1 MFNRPLC
8 DNSCD
13 RCGAEV
19 TTILG
24 KDYCSSCK
32 PSVLK
37 AVSNLQSEPTYKRS
51 SRKSQRTQLLIREIE
66 GVVDSGS
73 NCDLV
78 NDEFLMLDL
87 QVRSKPIGGI
97 AGTGLSKKRGKIRAW
112 IRGKKDGVKTCLL
125 YTSPSPRDR
134 G

>member
-19 TTILG
+19 TTIFG

-51 SRKSQRTQLLIREIE
+51 SRKSQRTELLIREIE

-78 NDEFLMLDL
+78 NDEFLLHDL
-87 QVRSKPIGGI
+87 QVQSKPIGGV
-97 AGTGLSKKRGKIRAW
+97 AGTGLSKKRGNHVPLW
-112 IRGKKDGVKTCLL
+112 PVWEVG
-125 YTSPSPRDR
+125 SPACFANA
-134 G
+134 GTFFMCEQ